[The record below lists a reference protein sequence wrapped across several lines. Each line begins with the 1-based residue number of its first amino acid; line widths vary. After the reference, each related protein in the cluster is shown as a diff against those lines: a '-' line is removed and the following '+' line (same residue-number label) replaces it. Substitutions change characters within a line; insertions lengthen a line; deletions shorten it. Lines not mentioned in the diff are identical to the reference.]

1 MKGLGMDQLLTRKTE
16 RASEGIISANGRAL
30 HGGAKRLSDF
40 NLKPLGAMLLAACF
54 LSACGGG
61 GSDSTPVSGG
71 TTSGTSGGT
80 TGSTTGG
87 TTGTTTGGST
97 GGTTGTTTGGTT
109 TAALTMSC
117 PDGAGYQCSGSDIIK
132 VENGITLTSS
142 GVETYGKATSDL
154 TNPPAANASG
164 FAVVQDANNKGI
176 ADIRVKKDA
185 SGAISSP
192 AVILKN
198 LGLFWDGTTER
209 PPIIETFNTAQGR
222 TVMNANG
229 TLSNVA
235 LPTFDYNT
243 TTGTG
248 TQANYANNRY
258 FPRTAP
264 SVCPTGMNPC
274 PTTETTGVRNLT
286 LAESGSDWRTGG
298 VRPDVAEARRLH
310 EDGDVHAGTTDGVPF
325 PGSKGYRDFTN
336 LAYKYVNLG
345 SWVTQDTVQTV
356 EWAHLSGN
364 MEHNT
369 NRRGM
374 AAFGEVTDP
383 ATVPT
388 TGTATYSGIVQGWY
402 SATSN
407 VDPTVFRGDATVTV
421 NFATRQVTITVANT
435 KTYDATQATVPAT
448 FTATT
453 TLGAAGAGTANYM
466 TGTVDAGTLKGGIS
480 GRYFGPVAATGSSGA
495 GPTESGGTFSL
506 SNATSGA
513 SVVGGFI
520 ALKQ

>member
-1 MKGLGMDQLLTRKTE
+1 MKGLGMDQLLARKTE
-16 RASEGIISANGRAL
+16 RVSDGIISTNGRAL

-61 GSDSTPVSGG
+61 GSDSSPVSSGTTGG
-71 TTSGTSGGT
+71 TTGGTSGGT
-80 TGSTTGG
+80 TGGTTGG
-87 TTGTTTGGST
+87 TSGG
-97 GGTTGTTTGGTT
+97 TTGGTT
-109 TAALTMSC
+109 TAPMTMSC
-117 PDGAGYQCSGSDIIK
+117 PDGAGYQCSGGDIIK
-132 VENGITLTSS
+132 VENGISLTRS
-142 GVETYGKATSDL
+142 GVEAYGRATSDL
-154 TNPPAANASG
+154 TDPPPANASG
-164 FAVVQDANNKGI
+164 FAAVQGASNKGV
-176 ADIRVKKDA
+176 AEIRFKKDA
-185 SGAISSP
+185 TGALSSP

-198 LGLFWDGTTER
+198 LGISWDGTTDR
-209 PPIIETFNTAQGR
+209 PPIIETFNTTQGR
-222 TVMNANG
+222 TVMNTDG
-229 TLSNVA
+229 TLSTVA
-235 LPTFDYNT
+235 FPTFDYNT
-243 TTGTG
+243 TTGIG

-264 SVCPTGMNPC
+264 SVCPTGVTPC
-274 PTTETTGVRNLT
+274 PTAETAGIHNLT

-298 VRPDVAEARRLH
+298 VRPDISEARRLH
-310 EDGDVHAGTTDGVPF
+310 EDGDTHAGTTDGVPY
-325 PGSKGYRDFTN
+325 PGSKGYRDFSN
-336 LAYKYVNLG
+336 LAYKYANL
-345 SWVTQDTVQTV
+345 SAWLTQDTVETV
-356 EWAHLSGN
+356 EWAHLGGN

-374 AAFGEVTDP
+374 VAFGDVTDP
-383 ATVPT
+383 TTVPS
-388 TGTATYSGIVQGWY
+388 TGTASYSGIVQGWY
-402 SATSN
+402 SATPN

-435 KTYDATQATVPAT
+435 KTYDATQAVVPAT

-453 TLGAAGAGTANYM
+453 TLGAAGASTANYM

-495 GPTESGGTFSL
+495 GPAESGGTFSL

-513 SVVGGFI
+513 SVIGGFI